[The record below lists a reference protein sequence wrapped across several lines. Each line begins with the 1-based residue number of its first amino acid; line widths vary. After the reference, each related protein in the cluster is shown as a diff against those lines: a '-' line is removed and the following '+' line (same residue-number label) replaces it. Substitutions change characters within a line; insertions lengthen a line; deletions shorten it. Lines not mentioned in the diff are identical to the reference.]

1 MEINV
6 DKSIVSKSIK
16 HYGEGMQSVVCME
29 ELSELSQAISKEI
42 RGIGDRSNLV
52 EEMADVIICLEI
64 LKQIFAVTNVE
75 IEEWVKFK
83 QGRNLKRIKY
93 EKKIKIH
100 QLKLEENRRLKMAE
114 RRMFTKKVTD
124 DDNFMALS
132 SSAQALYLH
141 LSMSADDDGFCNQ
154 VSVSM
159 FKAHASVADL
169 QQLLE
174 KDTYI
179 SLIMV

>member
-29 ELSELSQAISKEI
+29 ELSKLSQTISKEI

-83 QGRNLKRIKY
+83 QERNLKHIKY
-93 EKKIKIH
+93 
-100 QLKLEENRRLKMAE
+100 M
-114 RRMFTKKVTD
+114 
-124 DDNFMALS
+124 
-132 SSAQALYLH
+132 
-141 LSMSADDDGFCNQ
+141 
-154 VSVSM
+154 
-159 FKAHASVADL
+159 
-169 QQLLE
+169 E
-174 KDTYI
+174 KD
-179 SLIMV
+179 

>member
-16 HYGEGMQSVVCME
+16 YYGEGMQSVVCME
-29 ELSELSQAISKEI
+29 ELSKLSRAISKEI

-83 QGRNLKRIKY
+83 QERDLKHIKY
-93 EKKIKIH
+93 MEK
-100 QLKLEENRRLKMAE
+100 
-114 RRMFTKKVTD
+114 
-124 DDNFMALS
+124 
-132 SSAQALYLH
+132 
-141 LSMSADDDGFCNQ
+141 G
-154 VSVSM
+154 
-159 FKAHASVADL
+159 
-169 QQLLE
+169 
-174 KDTYI
+174 
-179 SLIMV
+179 